1 MADNK
6 HNAVWDWLMA
16 CPHIT
21 DLFFVF
27 AQTENGDVSLVPS
40 ESVVQEFIDG
50 STLRNYDVALTC
62 SSPCTFE
69 PNEMETIANLVDF
82 EQLGEW
88 VEAQNAALNFP
99 VFPEGSAVQEI
110 RVLPN
115 ESGFAVAQ
123 DESSCKFMLQF
134 QIEYMKG

>member
-6 HNAVWDWLMA
+6 HTAVWDWLMT

-27 AQTENGDVSLVPS
+27 AQMDDGDISIIPS
-40 ESVVQEFIDG
+40 ESVITEYIN
-50 STLRNYDVALTC
+50 SSSLRNYDVTLTC
-62 SSPCTFE
+62 SKKCSFE
-69 PNEMETIANLVDF
+69 PNEIENISNLVDF

-88 VEAQNAALNFP
+88 VEAQNALGNFP
-99 VFPEGSAVQEI
+99 VFPAGSAVQEI

-115 ESGFAVAQ
+115 ESGFIVAQ
-123 DESSCKFMLQF
+123 DEGGGKFMLQF
-134 QIEYMKG
+134 QIEYLKG